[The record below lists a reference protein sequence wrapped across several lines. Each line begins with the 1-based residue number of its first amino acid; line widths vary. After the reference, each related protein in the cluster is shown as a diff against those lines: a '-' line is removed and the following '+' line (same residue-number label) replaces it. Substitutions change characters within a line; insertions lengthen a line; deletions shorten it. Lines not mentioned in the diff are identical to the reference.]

1 MKLPDARYNIK
12 MAIIIIFAIVL
23 LTLLCISVISFYKTG
38 EEATVGIFSLG
49 VTLLG
54 TLFIAVELRN
64 SQNVTCSEMLIDLN
78 NYFHDSDRLMKV
90 YAVLENCETDPHIDA
105 DDFKDIQSVEIA
117 HYCTFFENLY
127 LLYRHHVAEIED
139 LDDLFGYRFFIF
151 VNNPYIQEHYILPT
165 SSSYVQIFKLYDVWI
180 KYREKSGKK
189 DWKKQIPLYQF
200 HFPKDY
206 LENELYMV
214 DADTVRKKTEKFEAK
229 GKQFTLER
237 LSCNDIS
244 EIMNLQQ
251 QCVEALPSAEIY
263 SPLTRGELIESATLD
278 TLVGIYSDN
287 HLLVAAAIIVSNRA
301 SKRNLAT
308 NTGDAQE
315 AIITFDAVFVSPYWR
330 GYGFQKLLIDYCI
343 RQAKSS
349 DKIRKIVAT
358 VAPDN
363 VYSESNFIAAGFK
376 IVGHA
381 NKYGG
386 LKRNI
391 LAYSI
396 K

>member
-1 MKLPDARYNIK
+1 MKLPDSKYNVK
-12 MAIIIIFAIVL
+12 MAIIMIFAIIL

-38 EEATVGIFSLG
+38 EEASVGIFSLG

-127 LLYRHHVAEIED
+127 LLYRHHVADIED

-165 SSSYVQIFKLYDVWI
+165 ASSYIQIFKLYDVWI
-180 KYREKSGKK
+180 KYREKSGKL
-189 DWKKQIPLYQF
+189 DWKKHIPLYQY

-206 LENELYMV
+206 FEKKLYNI
-214 DADTVRKKTEKFEAK
+214 DADAVQKDSERFISK
-229 GKQFTLER
+229 GKEFCLKQ
-237 LSCNDIS
+237 LSCKDIS
-244 EIMNLQQ
+244 NILNLQQ
-251 QCVEALPSAEIY
+251 RCVNVLPSDEIY
-263 SPLTRGELIESATLD
+263 SPLTRGELIESAALD
-278 TLVGIYSDN
+278 TIVGIYSDG
-287 HLLVAAAIIVSNRA
+287 HDLVAAAIIVSNRD
-301 SKRNLAT
+301 SERNLAA
-308 NTGDAQE
+308 NTGDVPATV
-315 AIITFDAVFVSPYWR
+315 ITFDAVFVGPEWR
-330 GYGFQKLLIDYCI
+330 GFGLQRVLIDYAI
-343 RQAKSS
+343 HQASKLHGII
-349 DKIRKIVAT
+349 KILAT
-358 VAPDN
+358 VSPEN
-363 VYSESNFIAAGFK
+363 LHSERNFTSSGFK
-376 IVGHA
+376 IIA
-381 NKYGG
+381 QADKYGG

-391 LAYSI
+391 LAYTI

>member
-1 MKLPDARYNIK
+1 MKLPNSKYNVK
-12 MAIIIIFAIVL
+12 MAIVIIFAIIL

-90 YAVLENCETDPHIDA
+90 YAVLENCETDTHIDA

-127 LLYRHHVAEIED
+127 LLYRHHVADIED

-165 SSSYVQIFKLYDVWI
+165 ASSYIQIFKLYDVWI
-180 KYREKSGKK
+180 KYREKSGKR
-189 DWKKQIPLYQF
+189 DWKKHIPLYQF

-206 LENELYMV
+206 LEKELYII
-214 DADTVRKKTEKFEAK
+214 DADAVNKDSERFISK
-229 GKQFTLER
+229 GKEFGLKQ
-237 LSCNDIS
+237 LSCKDIS
-244 EIMNLQQ
+244 DIANLQRI
-251 QCVEALPSAEIY
+251 CVDALPSDEIY
-263 SPLTRGELIESATLD
+263 SPLTRGELIESAALD
-278 TLVGIYSDN
+278 TLVGIYSDV
-287 HLLVAAAIIVSNRA
+287 HILVAAAIIVSNRV
-301 SKRNLAT
+301 SERNLAA
-308 NTGDAQE
+308 NTGDAP
-315 AIITFDAVFVSPYWR
+315 ATVITFDAVFVSPEWR
-330 GYGFQKLLIDYCI
+330 GFGLQRVLIDYAI
-343 RQAKSS
+343 RQASKQVGII
-349 DKIRKIVAT
+349 KILAT
-358 VAPDN
+358 VSPEN
-363 VYSESNFIAAGFK
+363 IHSERNFTTSGFK
-376 IVGHA
+376 IIA
-381 NKYGG
+381 QADKYGG

-391 LAYSI
+391 LAYAI